1 MRFSQLQIHPV
12 LLLCL
17 MVLWGAA
24 SLYLF
29 ATGTAELIQINHEMS
44 EALEKGR
51 TALIQEQTPPI
62 QIHIT
67 WRLVLGTVLLGLA
80 MGLFRWHNRKGREL

>member
-1 MRFSQLQIHPV
+1 MRFSQLHVHPV

-29 ATGTAELIQINHEMS
+29 TTGTAELIQINHEMS

-51 TALIQEQTPPI
+51 TALIREQTPPI

-80 MGLFRWHNRKGREL
+80 MGLFRWHNRRGREL

>member
-1 MRFSQLQIHPV
+1 MPDGAV
-12 LLLCL
+12 
-17 MVLWGAA
+17 GAA

-44 EALEKGR
+44 EAVTKGH
-51 TALIQEQTPPI
+51 TTLIQEQTPPI

-67 WRLVLGTVLLGLA
+67 WRLVLGTVLLGLG
-80 MGLFRWHNRKGREL
+80 MGLFRWHYRRGREL

>member
-1 MRFSQLQIHPV
+1 MRFSQLHVHPV
-12 LLLCL
+12 RLLCL

-29 ATGTAELIQINHEMS
+29 ATGAAELIQINHEMT
-44 EALEKGR
+44 EAVTKGH
-51 TALIQEQTPPI
+51 TVLIREQTPPI

-67 WRLVLGTVLLGLA
+67 WRLVLGVVLLGLA
-80 MGLFRWHNRKGREL
+80 LGLFRRHYRGHRGF